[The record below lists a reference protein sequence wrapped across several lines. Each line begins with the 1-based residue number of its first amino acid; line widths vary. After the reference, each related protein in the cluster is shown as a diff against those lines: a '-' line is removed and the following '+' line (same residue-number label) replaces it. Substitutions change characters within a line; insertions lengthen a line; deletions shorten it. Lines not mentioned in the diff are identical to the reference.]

1 MRVKKKVKSKKQDEN
16 VKDDLESMYQ
26 KMLVEELK
34 ISQAD
39 TKKEYFWKRRHD
51 MLFILFLISIVV
63 NILLIF
69 VLYKTLS
76 A

>member
-1 MRVKKKVKSKKQDEN
+1 MKKKAKSKKQNEN

-34 ISQAD
+34 ISQVN

-51 MLFILFLISIVV
+51 TLFILFLISIAV

-69 VLYKTLS
+69 ILYKTLS